1 MSNWQLS
8 FAIRPSFEVIPGFV
22 RHPKGNYLGDG
33 WAAYWA
39 WFVLGWHGPLNR
51 GVITP
56 VTAVTTGFETHRETP

>member
-33 WAAYWA
+33 WAAYW
-39 WFVLGWHGPLNR
+39 GGTDP
-51 GVITP
+51 
-56 VTAVTTGFETHRETP
+56 